1 MPIIQTPLIEEDEVP
16 TAAELNKP
24 YDDLATNSAIIDADN
39 VASGALT
46 KRQVF
51 GTNSDIDFFVDAGST
66 NITDITST
74 SYTTLDRGGVD
85 TEIVYPG
92 GRACRQF
99 TPVRISGTG
108 LVTNNTV
115 ALSWDD
121 NDPAIAGKPNL
132 YAFRILI
139 SYNTG
144 GGATQTV
151 SAGEW
156 GYSFGSMSSTDK
168 RATLGTGIA
177 GNRQIHYQT
186 FQFET
191 IYYPTQANFNLEKIE
206 LQAAV
211 YHNGNV
217 LRISRNAL
225 HCIIGDY

>member
-51 GTNSDIDFFVDAGST
+51 GRNSDITFFEDAGST

-85 TEIVYPG
+85 TEIVFPG
-92 GRACRQF
+92 SRACRNH
-99 TPVRISGTG
+99 TPIRISGTG

-121 NDPAIAGKPNL
+121 NDPAINGKPNL

-139 SYNTG
+139 SYNIG

-191 IYYPTQANFNLEKIE
+191 IYNVSVNNFNLEKIE

-217 LRISRNAL
+217 LRISRNSL
-225 HCIIGDY
+225 HCIIGDF